1 LSSLFFDALA
11 ASSGAS
17 NSAAHTL
24 AMTRRLQAQAPMP
37 SDKPFFHDLRQP
49 KKVIT
54 VQGEMLVR
62 KECRCGQEFMARADQ
77 TKCKKCLE
85 KKAKRK

>member
-1 LSSLFFDALA
+1 
-11 ASSGAS
+11 
-17 NSAAHTL
+17 
-24 AMTRRLQAQAPMP
+24 MP

-49 KKVIT
+49 KRVIT
-54 VQGEMLVR
+54 VQGEVLVR

-77 TKCKKCLE
+77 TKCEKCLG